1 MRKLILLLT
10 AALAGCGES
19 GQTPTPT
26 PERPVRVEARGHSF
40 LMPARIQG
48 GVVSIDFVN
57 RDRELHEYALARL
70 TPRVATVGAFRR
82 ELIDGDH
89 RPPGPELARDLGGV
103 PVLSPGQHVTVT
115 RSLAPGTYVLAC
127 YLHGTPMIRSFTIT
141 GSSARAT
148 ARPGASI
155 VAGQHRFA
163 VPLLRSGRQ
172 TIELRNEAAGE
183 REFQLVGLK
192 PGKTL
197 TEAKEWFESGAGEPA
212 PVVFSGGFQS
222 IPPGASVIENL
233 ELERGVTY
241 FLEDEHGLRARFT
254 PR

>member
-1 MRKLILLLT
+1 MRKTILLLT
-10 AALAGCGES
+10 AVLAGCGGG
-19 GQTPTPT
+19 GQTAAPTL
-26 PERPVRVEARGHSF
+26 ERPVRVDARGHSF
-40 LMPARIQG
+40 FMPARVPG

-70 TPRVATVGAFRR
+70 TPRVATVEAFRR
-82 ELIDGDH
+82 ELTDGDD

-103 PVLSPGQHVTVT
+103 PVLSPGKHVTVT
-115 RSLAPGTYVLAC
+115 QSLAPGTYVLVC
-127 YLHGTPMIRSFTIT
+127 YLRGTPMIRSFTVT
-141 GSSARAT
+141 GASARAT

-155 VAGQHRFA
+155 VAGQHRFD

-172 TIELRNEAAGE
+172 TIELRNNATGE
-183 REFQLVGLK
+183 REFQLTGLK
-192 PGKTL
+192 PGRTPREAETWFKT
-197 TEAKEWFESGAGEPA
+197 GGRGDA
-212 PVVFSGGFQS
+212 PVVFPGGFQS
-222 IPPGASVIENL
+222 IPPGASVIETL